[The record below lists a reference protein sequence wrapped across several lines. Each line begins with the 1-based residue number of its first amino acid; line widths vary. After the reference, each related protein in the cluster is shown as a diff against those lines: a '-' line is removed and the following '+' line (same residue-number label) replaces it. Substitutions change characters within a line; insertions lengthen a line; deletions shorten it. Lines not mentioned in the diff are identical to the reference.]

1 MRQKQQKKQQLRVKL
16 ITLISL
22 SLLII
27 TGCSNDNEIPN
38 TTIYDDI
45 TRVSRE
51 VNIENK
57 EELISSLLNSINDSD
72 DALIDINDN
81 DTLQNANINNYYF
94 FNDAV
99 YLQIETYMY
108 RFQLQDGNVVSY
120 IKYNLEA

>member
-27 TGCSNDNEIPN
+27 TGCSNDNELPN

>member
-81 DTLQNANINNYYF
+81 DTLQNANINSYYF